1 MWVLKWAVRSR
12 SRHSLQ
18 TIDEAGPKESPQPQ
32 WGAAA
37 ARPEIRGLPHRSIQG
52 PANSASDLEPLNRD
66 RSLIG
71 VGSCSYCPTFK
82 DRGTLASLVNCTE
95 IVNPSLPSV
104 KKLRGSFEITKY
116 ITVPSLPLQ
125 HLRSSHNVGWR
136 ESHRTLPPTCPST
149 PQPASSRPWRD
160 HPPLARGGAQRWGR
174 TEQWYLDL
182 LPVCQRVHLF
192 HPQRLVTEEHRWTF
206 DDGVQLCENL
216 LVSTWWGYL
225 ALYDIYWLWKRLNSR
240 NIDHL
245 VKICQSYWHCLPW
258 ILFGFLLVFM
268 LAEIS

>member
-1 MWVLKWAVRSR
+1 MSVLKWAVLSK

-82 DRGTLASLVNCTE
+82 VRGTLASLVNCTE

-125 HLRSSHNVGWR
+125 HLRSSHNVGR
-136 ESHRTLPPTCPST
+136 RKSHRTLPPSCPST
-149 PQPASSRPWRD
+149 PQPASSPRRG
-160 HPPLARGGAQRWGR
+160 HPPLARGRAQCWGR

-192 HPQRLVTEEHRWTF
+192 HPQRLVTEEHRWAF
-206 DDGVQLCENL
+206 DDSVQLRENF
-216 LVSTWWGYL
+216 LVSTWWGNL
-225 ALYDIYWLWKRLNSR
+225 LILEEIEFQEYWPLS
-240 NIDHL
+240 
-245 VKICQSYWHCLPW
+245 
-258 ILFGFLLVFM
+258 
-268 LAEIS
+268 